1 MAYYAKTVIDLAEQE
16 VGYLEKASN
25 ANLDDKTANAGSG
38 NYTKYARDLYN
49 AGYYN
54 GNKNGYAWCDVFVD
68 WLFYK
73 AFGKEVGQ
81 KLQCQTG
88 DLGAGCKFSAQYYEK
103 QGRLFKT
110 PKVGDQIFFANRGED
125 PYHTGLV
132 TNVVSNKV
140 YTIEGNT
147 SSSSGVVANG
157 GCVSK
162 KCYSVNYGKIYGYG
176 RPKYDTEDIDTEN
189 VSNDST
195 ITTSKNSYPLI
206 RRGDTG
212 EYVEKAQRYLNK
224 WNYSLETDGIFGKKT
239 EAAVIDFQT
248 KKRLEVDGIVGP
260 ITWAAL
266 KKFEE
271 SKADT
276 GTKIEEVSGTAKVEF
291 EVGDLVSVL
300 SYAKYYNGSSIP
312 DFVKKQN
319 WYISEVSGDRVV
331 IDRNEDGSNSIQSPI
346 KSKYLALVRK
356 RAALPFF
363 VKVDTSRLNIRTGP
377 GTNYSLTGKY
387 TGKGVFT
394 IVEVSNGTGSNSGW
408 GKLKSG
414 AGWISLDYAT
424 KL

>member
-73 AFGKEVGQ
+73 AFGKEAGQ
-81 KLQCQTG
+81 KIQCQTG
-88 DLGAGCKFSAQYYEK
+88 DLGAGCKFSAQYYKK

-110 PKVGDQIFFANRGED
+110 PKAGDQIFFANSGED

-176 RPKYDTEDIDTEN
+176 RPKYDTEDVGTEN

-195 ITTSKNSYPLI
+195 ITTSKSSYPLI

-212 EYVEKAQRYLNK
+212 EYVEKAQEYLNK

-266 KKFEE
+266 EKFEE

-276 GTKIEEVSGTAKVEF
+276 GTKIEESSGAAKVEF

-346 KSKYLALVRK
+346 NSKYLVLVRK
-356 RAALPFF
+356 KAALPFF
-363 VKVDTSRLNIRTGP
+363 VRVDISRLNIRTGP

-387 TGKGVFT
+387 TGKGAFT
-394 IVEVSNGTGSNSGW
+394 IIEVRNGIGSNSGW

>member
-110 PKVGDQIFFANRGED
+110 PKVGDQIFFANSGED

-195 ITTSKNSYPLI
+195 NTTSKNSYPLI

-260 ITWAAL
+260 ITWGAL
-266 KKFEE
+266 EKFEE
-271 SKADT
+271 FKADT
-276 GTKIEEVSGTAKVEF
+276 GIKIEEVSETSKVEF

-300 SYAKYYNGSSIP
+300 SYAKYYNGASIP

-346 KSKYLALVRK
+346 NSKYLALVRK
-356 RAALPFF
+356 KAALPFF
-363 VKVDTSRLNIRTGP
+363 VRVDIARLNIRTGP

>member
-25 ANLDDKTANAGSG
+25 ASLDDKTANAGSG

-73 AFGKEVGQ
+73 AFGKEIGQ

-103 QGRLFKT
+103 QGRLFKA
-110 PKVGDQIFFANRGED
+110 PKAGDQIFFANSGED

-176 RPKYDTEDIDTEN
+176 RPKYDTEDVDIEG

-195 ITTSKNSYPLI
+195 ITTSKSSYPLI

-212 EYVEKAQRYLNK
+212 EYVEKAQEYLNK

-266 KKFEE
+266 EKFEE
-271 SKADT
+271 SKVNT
-276 GTKIEEVSGTAKVEF
+276 GTKIEESSGAAKVEF

-331 IDRNEDGSNSIQSPI
+331 IDRNEDGGNSIQSPI
-346 KSKYLALVRK
+346 NSKYLVLVRK
-356 RAALPFF
+356 KAALPFF
-363 VKVDTSRLNIRTGP
+363 VRVDISRLNIRTGP

-387 TGKGVFT
+387 TGKGAFT
-394 IVEVSNGTGSNSGW
+394 IIEVRNGIGSNSGW